1 MNLAVAVYEK
11 LKLKVGEDGA
21 VAILD
26 YVDSKVEETAVTKLD
41 LAKVESS
48 LGSEIQRVE
57 SSLGSEIQGVESSLG
72 TEIQKV
78 ESNLGV
84 EIHNLRAEI
93 QRVENKLEAA
103 IQQIRA
109 EIRELESRID
119 IKMNS
124 LEWKMKLHSLALGA
138 LIVVTNPK
146 VLDIL
151 GKLLGI
157 IK

>member
-41 LAKVESS
+41 LA
-48 LGSEIQRVE
+48 R
-57 SSLGSEIQGVESSLG
+57 VESSLG

-84 EIHNLRAEI
+84 EIHNLRVEI
-93 QRVENKLEAA
+93 QRVENKFEAA
-103 IQQIRA
+103 IQQVRA